1 MAAPRR
7 APVNRPRSTL
17 WIVVITL
24 LAIQLLPVG
33 VLVWWTLGLNDL
45 ILGESSQSL
54 SRSEIES
61 LAHIRFPAG
70 ARNIRSYASNFRGPF
85 SDPEVYVRFEMPAGG
100 REAFIATTRCPSTL
114 EHVVQQPQPRTSSQ
128 PAPGPNDLP
137 VWWDPDQLDA
147 LDGTAVDP
155 ETNPGQHIMF
165 GKTDVGDDVVY
176 VYAFYL

>member
-1 MAAPRR
+1 MAPPRR
-7 APVNRPRSTL
+7 AAAKSRRSTL

-33 VLVWWTLGLNDL
+33 ALVWWALGLNEL

-54 SRSEIES
+54 SRNEIES
-61 LAHIRFPAG
+61 LAHIKFPAG
-70 ARNIRSYASNFRGPF
+70 ARNIRSYALNFRGPF

-114 EHVVQQPQPRTSSQ
+114 EHVAQQPQPQTLTQLAS
-128 PAPGPNDLP
+128 GPNDLP
-137 VWWDPDQLDA
+137 AWWDPDQLDT
-147 LDGTAVDP
+147 LDCTAVDP

-165 GKTDVGDDVVY
+165 GKTDAGDDVVY
-176 VYAFYL
+176 VYAF